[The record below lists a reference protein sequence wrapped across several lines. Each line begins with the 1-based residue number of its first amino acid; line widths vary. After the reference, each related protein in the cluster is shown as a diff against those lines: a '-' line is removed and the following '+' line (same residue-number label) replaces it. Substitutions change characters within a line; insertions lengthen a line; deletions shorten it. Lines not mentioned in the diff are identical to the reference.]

1 MPTRHEG
8 ANNTALAREAR
19 LRYYMTP
26 ASSIV
31 EPITTNVTAARLGQ
45 GRRFS
50 LPIVHMPKYVIER
63 EIAGAGKLTSDQ
75 LQDIAQKSCG
85 VLQKLGPKIQWV
97 QSSVTN
103 DKLYCVYI
111 APDEATVLEHA
122 RLGGFPANR
131 VSKVKTIIDP
141 TTAEA

>member
-1 MPTRHEG
+1 MPIRHEG
-8 ANNTALAREAR
+8 ANNTALAREGPI
-19 LRYYMTP
+19 RYYVLP

-31 EPITTNVTAARLGQ
+31 EPMTTNVTTARWAKRTFQ
-45 GRRFS
+45 S
-50 LPIVHMPKYVIER
+50 PIVHMPKYVIER
-63 EIAGAGKLTSDQ
+63 EIAGAGKLTSNQ

-85 VLQKLGPKIQWV
+85 VLQTLGPKIQWV

-103 DKLYCVYI
+103 DKLYCIYI